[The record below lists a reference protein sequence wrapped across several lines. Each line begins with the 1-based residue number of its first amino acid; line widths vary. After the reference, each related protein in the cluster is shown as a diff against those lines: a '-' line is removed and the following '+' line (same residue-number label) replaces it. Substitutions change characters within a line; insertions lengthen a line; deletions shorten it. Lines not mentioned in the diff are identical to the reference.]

1 MATIMFLPF
10 PEFGH
15 VNPTLKLARELKQ
28 SGNRV
33 CYVGLADFD
42 EYVRSQGLEFIPILE
57 SSYPKGSSGER
68 SARMKLGRVELIMIE
83 SREADDEIISKPLER
98 VKKEFGAIIRE
109 TAPDLL
115 IVDFLIGGLA
125 YMAVREFGIT
135 SAVFSVTLLEGW
147 MIGEPPD
154 DPQHLQL
161 PMLILCPEE
170 FDFHGAE
177 RKPNRHYIEAS
188 IDLQRK
194 ELHPFPWRNLNAS
207 RPLIYCSLGSES
219 HLYEQSSSLFRAI
232 IEAMRAKPEWQ
243 LVLAVGPYLNASDFE
258 PLPENVLLVNWAPQ
272 LDMLKRA
279 SIMITHGGLGAVK
292 ECICLGVPMI
302 VFPFKWDQP
311 FNAARAVAHG
321 LGVRGNVNNVSAREI
336 HSLIDAIVGNP
347 LLKSRIDA
355 MSKKFNEI
363 ENSGRGVKLIEKIIT
378 DCRDSRNGAAR
389 SARPGA
395 SGFNTMTTI
404 EKNREA
410 FSLAGTARTDTWAK
424 TEG

>member
-33 CYVGLADFD
+33 CYLGLADFE
-42 EYVRSQGLEFIPILE
+42 EYVRSQGLEFIPIME

-68 SARMKLGRVELIMIE
+68 SARMKLGRVELIM
-83 SREADDEIISKPLER
+83 RETRKADDEISSKPFEGF
-98 VKKEFGAIIRE
+98 KNEFEEIIRG

-125 YMAVREFGIT
+125 YMAAREFGIT

-154 DPQHLQL
+154 DPEHLEL

-170 FDFHGAE
+170 FDFPGAA

-194 ELHPFPWRNLNAS
+194 ELHPFPWRELDES

-219 HLYEQSSSLFRAI
+219 HLYEQSWRLFRAI
-232 IEAMRAKPEWQ
+232 IEAMSAKPDWQ
-243 LVLAVGPYLNASDFE
+243 LVLAIGPYLNTSDFQ
-258 PLPENVLLVNWAPQ
+258 PHPENVVLVNWAPQ
-272 LDMLKRA
+272 LDMLRRA

-321 LGVRGNVNNVSAREI
+321 LGVRGNVNNVSARQI
-336 HSLIDAIVGNP
+336 HNLIDAIVGDP
-347 LLKSRIDA
+347 LLKIRIDA

-363 ENSGRGVKLIEKIIT
+363 ENSGRGVEILEKIIR
-378 DCRDSRNGAAR
+378 DFRDSRNGAA
-389 SARPGA
+389 P
-395 SGFNTMTTI
+395 I
-404 EKNREA
+404 EERQEA
-410 FSLAGTARTDTWAK
+410 FSLAGTRMLDARTQN
-424 TEG
+424 